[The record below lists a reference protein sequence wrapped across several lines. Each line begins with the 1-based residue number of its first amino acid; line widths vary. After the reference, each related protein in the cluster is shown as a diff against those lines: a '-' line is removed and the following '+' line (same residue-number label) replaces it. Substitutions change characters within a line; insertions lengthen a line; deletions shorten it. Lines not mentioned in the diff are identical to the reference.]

1 MFGLLGA
8 SLLLFGIALLCWEIQ
23 KHLDGEGDDDE

>member
-23 KHLDGEGDDDE
+23 KHLEGDDDE